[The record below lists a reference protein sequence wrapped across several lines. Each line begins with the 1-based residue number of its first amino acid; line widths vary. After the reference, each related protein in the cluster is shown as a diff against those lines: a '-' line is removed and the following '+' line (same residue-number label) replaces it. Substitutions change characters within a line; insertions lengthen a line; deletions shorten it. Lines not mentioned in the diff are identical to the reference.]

1 MSIPFI
7 HPTSNLTLDKFM
19 IGFFSNDLDSIE
31 FESLKIIPTL
41 NRLQSPSC
49 ILLQGFML
57 DKEGEV
63 HSFVAI
69 IEKNTP

>member
-1 MSIPFI
+1 
-7 HPTSNLTLDKFM
+7 M